1 MLTAK
6 KHQYQFRGDRVVSWI
21 TVLSPITILLFIVLF
36 LPETFSIDGLQIK
49 GIPDLPS
56 NSSWDTGKDL
66 PYIRSFCWAHMS
78 HFDIDQNGKIIATS
92 KISLDHYQFLPA
104 FMLMVCS
111 VFIGVEIFWWVGEIE
126 RVPFHVDYFINC
138 LEDAFEEFGRTLL
151 LEKNSDMSKAK
162 TVVNSA
168 CEESDGI
175 NDETAP
181 ILSYRISTGSLT
193 NSELL
198 EIYHEQKTDRNFS
211 NFELFVQ
218 RMARSQD
225 LVKTI
230 FARRILRFFALFIIN
245 VTIYL
250 IYLTP
255 TRQLHEFRCPLPEA
269 YRIDG
274 AEGAVQET
282 VQALFSGVSQRTL
295 LLSAYFCINLLT
307 LITLPFCWTVS
318 CAAWRRGYNLLFCL
332 PFVETVLTLLTGLP
346 TAQLIALPLTPP
358 AAPLEPRRNRLMWSP
373 RKFDKFKIFWH
384 PCGLLERN
392 LTYFFGWINL

>member
-1 MLTAK
+1 
-6 KHQYQFRGDRVVSWI
+6 
-21 TVLSPITILLFIVLF
+21 
-36 LPETFSIDGLQIK
+36 
-49 GIPDLPS
+49 
-56 NSSWDTGKDL
+56 
-66 PYIRSFCWAHMS
+66 
-78 HFDIDQNGKIIATS
+78 
-92 KISLDHYQFLPA
+92 
-104 FMLMVCS
+104 
-111 VFIGVEIFWWVGEIE
+111 
-126 RVPFHVDYFINC
+126 
-138 LEDAFEEFGRTLL
+138 
-151 LEKNSDMSKAK
+151 
-162 TVVNSA
+162 VVNSA

-181 ILSYRISTGSLT
+181 ILSYRFVYREQENLNSFNTFRISTGSLT

-282 VQALFSGVSQRTL
+282 VQALFSGVSQRTCNY
-295 LLSAYFCINLLT
+295 S
-307 LITLPFCWTVS
+307 V
-318 CAAWRRGYNLLFCL
+318 
-332 PFVETVLTLLTGLP
+332 
-346 TAQLIALPLTPP
+346 Q
-358 AAPLEPRRNRLMWSP
+358 
-373 RKFDKFKIFWH
+373 
-384 PCGLLERN
+384 
-392 LTYFFGWINL
+392 